1 MLQRSNNYKTMKV
14 SESKLK
20 KMLSNLFKVAPEDIN
35 DDTSMDTIE
44 KWDSL
49 NHLNLILA
57 LESEFNV
64 ILTEENTVE
73 VISYPLIKIV
83 LQEHGLQFTA

>member
-1 MLQRSNNYKTMKV
+1 MKV
-14 SESKLK
+14 PESQLK
-20 KMLSNLFKVAPEDIN
+20 KILANLFNVSPEEIN

-57 LESEFNV
+57 LESELNV
-64 ILTEENTVE
+64 TLTEENTIE
-73 VISYPLIKIV
+73 ILSYPLIKTV
-83 LQEHGLQFTA
+83 LQEHGLQFKE